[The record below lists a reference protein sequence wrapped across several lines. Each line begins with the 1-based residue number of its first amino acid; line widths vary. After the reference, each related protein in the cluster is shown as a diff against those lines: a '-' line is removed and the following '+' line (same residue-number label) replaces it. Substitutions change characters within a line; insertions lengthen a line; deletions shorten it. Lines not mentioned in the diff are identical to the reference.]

1 MSSPAIDYAALA
13 EQARGLKPVDYAAL
27 AEQARKTSETEKP
40 GMLSDIGDT
49 LSQFWDKINPV
60 TGAQGIFH
68 AITNPGETIKGYGQ
82 SNDKI
87 LAAAKESL
95 KKKEYSEAL
104 RHTLDYALNAI
115 PGVGSAFDEA
125 GNKAGTGDIKGA
137 IADTGALGVNLLGP
151 QIAEGAAGMAG
162 RAASLAKTPV
172 TEVLGATTG
181 AGGAA
186 MRRAL
191 EKPTPELVNA
201 MRGNTSETEVLGH
214 FKDALQNVKDARS
227 ADYQARLQALPNA
240 QIDLTPIKQSVDFQ
254 LGKFGIKK
262 DPATGELDFSRSPIR
277 DASAQADIKSVYQ
290 DVTDWGSKPGD
301 NTPASVDIL
310 KRRIDDVYSPS
321 SAGRALVQA
330 VKKTASDA
338 LNMQV
343 PGYQEMTKGY
353 AQASEFLDQLK
364 DLSLESKNPG
374 TAIRKLTTT
383 LRQNNGY
390 RAALADALGQYTG
403 ADLTGE
409 LAGMNLSKA
418 GPQGLARVV
427 DTGVGLLA
435 GVAHGFINP
444 SAAVGIAAA
453 SPRLMGELMVAMSK
467 TRPAARAIGGAA
479 PALGAATA
487 IGNIAKAPTGDE
499 Q

>member
-13 EQARGLKPVDYAAL
+13 EQARGSRSVDYAAL
-27 AEQARKTSETEKP
+27 AEQARKSPETEKP
-40 GMLSDIGDT
+40 GMLSDIGET
-49 LSQFWDKINPV
+49 LSQFWDKVNPV
-60 TGAQGIFH
+60 TGAQGIVH
-68 AITNPGETIKGYGQ
+68 AVTNPGETIKGYGE
-82 SNDKI
+82 SNAKL

-95 KKKEYSEAL
+95 KKGEYSQAL
-104 RHTLDYALNAI
+104 RHTLGYALNAI
-115 PGVGSAFDEA
+115 PGVGSAIDEA
-125 GNKAGTGDIKGA
+125 GNKAGAGDYKGA
-137 IADTGALGVNLLGP
+137 IADTAALATNLVGP

-162 RAASLAKTPV
+162 RAASLAKTPA
-172 TEVLGATTG
+172 TEFLGATTG
-181 AGGAA
+181 AGSAA

-240 QIDLTPIKQSVDFQ
+240 QIDLAPIKQSVDFQ

-262 DPATGELDFSRSPIR
+262 DPAGELDFSRSPIR

-330 VKKTASDA
+330 VKKTTGDA

-343 PGYQEMTKGY
+343 PGYREMTKGY

-403 ADLTGE
+403 TDLTGE

-467 TRPAARAIGGAA
+467 TRPVGRAIGGAA